1 MYQTG
6 QILWKLTGPLNSVR
20 LSQYDTRSGIVDTNR
35 RLTENLNKTFL
46 GITDFIGEDYTK
58 WARPTT

>member
-1 MYQTG
+1 MYQIG
-6 QILWKLTGPLNSVR
+6 KIMWKLTGPLNSVR
-20 LSQYDTRSGIVDTNR
+20 LSQFDTRAGIIDTNR

-46 GITDFIGEDYTK
+46 GITDFIGGDYTK